1 VRDEKIGGE
10 ILTTW
15 CKSGIYREKFRGT
28 NAESLNSLWCPTNL
42 AWLDLTWTLRLSLET
57 YQSYLKS
64 HPLVKTSLYKQCCL
78 QCKTVFCMTR

>member
-64 HPLVKTSLYKQCCL
+64 HPKLHSINSVVYNVKQCF
-78 QCKTVFCMTR
+78 V